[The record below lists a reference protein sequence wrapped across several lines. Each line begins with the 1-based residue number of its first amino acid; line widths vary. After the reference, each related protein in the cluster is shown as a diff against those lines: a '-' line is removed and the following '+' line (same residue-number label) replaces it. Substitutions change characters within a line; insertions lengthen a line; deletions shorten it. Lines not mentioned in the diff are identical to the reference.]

1 MALLHKLAPFTSLY
15 TNTPHSPPPR
25 RHVIISFSVS
35 PFTEKHSTERY
46 QRDQWVYQSTTQEG
60 QPQTTPFP
68 PLPCD
73 SASLRDDDIALQLPE
88 LKKLLQVLREKRE
101 CINGEGCEPGNVF
114 LVGTGPGD
122 PELLTLKA
130 VRVIKSADLLLYDRL
145 VSNDVLDL
153 VGPGARLL
161 YVGKTAGYHSRT
173 QEEIHELLLSFAEAG
188 ATVVRLKGGDPL
200 VFGRGGE
207 EMDFLQQQG
216 IQVKVIPG
224 ITAASGIAAELGIPL
239 THRGIANSVRFL
251 TGHSRKGG
259 SDPLFVSENAADPD
273 STLVVYMGLA
283 TFPSLA
289 QKLMHHGLSPQTP
302 AAAIERGTTLHQR
315 TSLLL

>member
-25 RHVIISFSVS
+25 RHDNISFSVS

-130 VRVIKSADLLLYDRL
+130 VRVIKSADLLLYDRFFFFSFFL
-145 VSNDVLDL
+145 LSANVSN
-153 VGPGARLL
+153 
-161 YVGKTAGYHSRT
+161 
-173 QEEIHELLLSFAEAG
+173 
-188 ATVVRLKGGDPL
+188 
-200 VFGRGGE
+200 
-207 EMDFLQQQG
+207 
-216 IQVKVIPG
+216 
-224 ITAASGIAAELGIPL
+224 
-239 THRGIANSVRFL
+239 
-251 TGHSRKGG
+251 
-259 SDPLFVSENAADPD
+259 
-273 STLVVYMGLA
+273 
-283 TFPSLA
+283 
-289 QKLMHHGLSPQTP
+289 
-302 AAAIERGTTLHQR
+302 
-315 TSLLL
+315 